1 MHVLIVSLL
10 LQLTCPCAPVVAPP
24 VPTPEI
30 TYCAAHRW
38 CSTMSLAEAN
48 ERLVFL
54 AGFINDTTEGKTH
67 PILGDFISASSELQA
82 LADAINAE
90 AVEGAKYGN

>member
-1 MHVLIVSLL
+1 
-10 LQLTCPCAPVVAPP
+10 
-24 VPTPEI
+24 
-30 TYCAAHRW
+30 
-38 CSTMSLAEAN
+38 MSLAEAN

-90 AVEGAKYGN
+90 AVREAK